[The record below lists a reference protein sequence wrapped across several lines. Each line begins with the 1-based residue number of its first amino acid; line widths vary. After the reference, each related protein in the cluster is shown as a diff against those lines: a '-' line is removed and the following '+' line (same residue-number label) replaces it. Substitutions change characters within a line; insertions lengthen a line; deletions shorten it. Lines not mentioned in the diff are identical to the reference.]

1 MDIIYHWHSFVE
13 IEDNWNSILID
24 PFIIG
29 NPLCDIK
36 LEDIIKKN
44 ITHIC
49 ITHGHSDHI
58 WDTVEIFKK
67 TWCKIISTF
76 EVIKYFEK
84 YYNITNNWSM
94 HIWWKK
100 TFESF
105 SIKYVNAVHG
115 WSIGPEFF
123 PGKAAWLIISINWK
137 NIYHAWDTALTY
149 DMKLLKDENID
160 LAFLPIWWNFTMEID
175 DAVKAVKFINPK
187 IVVPIHYDTFDS
199 IKANPMIFAQ
209 EIMLNNLSNCKVLN
223 PWQSI
228 VY

>member
-24 PFIIG
+24 PFITW

-36 LEDIIKKN
+36 LEDITQKN

-94 HIWWKK
+94 HIWWRKI
-100 TFESF
+100 FENF

-115 WSIGPEFF
+115 GSIGSEFF
-123 PGKAAWLIISINWK
+123 SGKAAWLIINTNWK

-149 DMKLLKDENID
+149 DMKLLKDEYID

-187 IVVPIHYDTFDS
+187 IVVPIHYNTFDS

-209 EIMLNNLSNCKVLN
+209 EIMLDNLSNCKVLN